1 MARYFVLG
9 NVPFSEIERE
19 EFIDVLTYGRP
30 LLRARII
37 GADQM
42 KVKVNGL
49 VNDAEE
55 WLSKHIAVSAA
66 VS

>member
-9 NVPFSEIERE
+9 NVPFSEIERA

-30 LLRARII
+30 QLRTRII

-42 KVKVNGL
+42 KRKVNGAIEE
-49 VNDAEE
+49 AEG
-55 WLSKHIAVSAA
+55 WLAEYIAVSSI
-66 VS
+66 V